1 MYQFIHVETY
11 GKVSAKKK
19 LNYNEE
25 TKGRNVKEILGEV
38 TRKKGY
44 CDHVE
49 HPEDPILLY
58 GVNPEQLEAL
68 TDDYFNNTKLV
79 NNKGIKRGLRKDSHI
94 LLAGV
99 ISLNRDLENEIWEDY
114 KKSSIEWLK
123 NKYGDALKC
132 VVEHQDEAHPHIHFY
147 CVQENGKDFNLL
159 HQGKK
164 AFSLET
170 KKYKKEI
177 AFKEAM
183 RDFQE
188 DFYNDVSLGYGLM
201 KTGPKRRRLTNKEYK
216 QQQQEIRII
225 NLFKNKT
232 DEEVQLLI
240 SETERYIQDQK
251 TKTNQEI
258 IFLKEKAK
266 DEGISLGKIK
276 GFKSAIG
283 EFTQKSLA
291 HKIIF
296 SKNFGNRMII
306 QLEKENEKL
315 KNDNERLKEK
325 NRELIDKKNR
335 ILKRKELYKSKYEKG
350 KETLEYFN
358 VLTDFINNDQNPEQQ
373 EENKNDI
380 RTRIIAEIDKIETQQ
395 QQLNK
400 GLKHI
405 KPRSDLNISKIGG
418 IGEKLNRSFRVLFS
432 NVRGFIGDF
441 FSSKLFER
449 MFKEEK
455 NDTIEKYEPKQKSV
469 TVKKYRK
476 YDDGTTIK
484 KV

>member
-306 QLEKENEKL
+306 QF
-315 KNDNERLKEK
+315 
-325 NRELIDKKNR
+325 
-335 ILKRKELYKSKYEKG
+335 EKG